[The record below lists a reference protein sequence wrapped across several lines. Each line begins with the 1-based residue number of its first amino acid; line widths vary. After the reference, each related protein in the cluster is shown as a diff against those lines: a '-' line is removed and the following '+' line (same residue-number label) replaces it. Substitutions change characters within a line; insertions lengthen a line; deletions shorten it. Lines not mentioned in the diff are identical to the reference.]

1 MQIPPVAR
9 IEKLTSAGRAYRE
22 IRGDK
27 YLAGLMHTLY
37 DAKSLP
43 IDLFCV
49 SHEFTGRIV
58 RYLPDLRG
66 VEPDYGGDC
75 RCIRDKAPLEF
86 IQNGFLRLRVNLN
99 VRAFITD
106 ISPELQFIRKPAH
119 KRSES
124 DSLNDTVY
132 TNL

>member
-1 MQIPPVAR
+1 
-9 IEKLTSAGRAYRE
+9 
-22 IRGDK
+22 
-27 YLAGLMHTLY
+27 MHTLY